1 MSNGTS
7 TTNAPNPF
15 TTAASAFTPT
25 LGKVAGQEQTL
36 SSWAAPYVTDM
47 LGKTAALSNT
57 PYQTYQGPL
66 TAGYSPL
73 QMQAFQG
80 VGSLAPSQGLG
91 AAQGIASNV
100 ASAAGNL
107 GYAPTQ
113 FQNQFAT
120 PGGYTG
126 AKFDSGF
133 NFAGPGAATEFTNQ
147 FKAPEAFKS
156 GSFEGG
162 IFGLQQAQ
170 QYMNPFLQ
178 QALNP
183 ALDEARRQAEI
194 SRTQQASRLA
204 QAGAFGGSRQ
214 AIMES
219 ELNRNLMQAQNKML
233 GEGYASAYD
242 KAMAQYN
249 QDMARSLQAQQMGE
263 QSRQFGAGQG
273 MQAAQLAAQ
282 YGLSAQQAQEAAR
295 QFNAGQTLTA
305 AQLQSQFGLDA
316 QKATELSRQFG
327 AQQAMTAAQQ
337 AAQYGTEAQ
346 RQAEQ
351 SRQFGAQ
358 YGLQGLAQQLQAAQ
372 TLGSLGSAYG
382 AEQRANLAQQ
392 LAAGAQQREIEQ
404 QGISAD
410 LAEFEKQRQFPY
422 QQLQFQ
428 QAMLQ
433 GLPLSAVNYSYQ
445 EPSPFSELLTG
456 AGGLEALYKT
466 LFPTT
471 PTKG

>member
-1 MSNGTS
+1 M
-7 TTNAPNPF
+7 A
-15 TTAASAFTPT
+15 TAATNPLGTAANAFSSPT
-25 LGKVAGQEQTL
+25 VGKLAGQEQTL
-36 SSWAAPYVTDM
+36 ASWAAPYITDM
-47 LGKTAALSNT
+47 LGKTQALAST

-66 TAGYSPL
+66 TAGTSPL
-73 QMQAFQG
+73 QQQAFQG

-91 AAQGIASNV
+91 TAQGIAGGV
-100 ASAAGNL
+100 ATAAGGL
-107 GYAPTQ
+107 GYGPSQ

-120 PGGYTG
+120 PGGYE
-126 AKFDSGF
+126 
-133 NFAGPGAATEFTNQ
+133 AG
-147 FKAPEAFKS
+147 K
-156 GSFEGG
+156 FEGG
-162 IFGLQQAQ
+162 IFGTQQAQ
-170 QYMNPFLQ
+170 QYMNPYLQ

-183 ALDEARRQAEI
+183 ALDEARRQAEM
-194 SRTQQASRLA
+194 SRVQQAGRLTK
-204 QAGAFGGSRQ
+204 AGAFGGGRQ

-249 QDMARSLQAQQMGE
+249 ADMARAMQAQQMGE

-273 MQAAQLAAQ
+273 LQAAQL
-282 YGLSAQQAQEAAR
+282 
-295 QFNAGQTLTA
+295 
-305 AQLQSQFGLDA
+305 
-316 QKATELSRQFG
+316 
-327 AQQAMTAAQQ
+327 

-358 YGLQGLAQQLQAAQ
+358 YGLQGLAQQLDAAR

-392 LAAGAQQREIEQ
+392 LGAGATQRDIEG
-404 QGISAD
+404 QGIAAD
-410 LAEFEKQRQFPY
+410 LAEFERQRQFPY

-433 GLPLSAVNYSYQ
+433 NMPITAMNMTYQ

-456 AGGLEALYKT
+456 TGGLMGLYER
-466 LFPTT
+466 LFG
-471 PTKG
+471 KG